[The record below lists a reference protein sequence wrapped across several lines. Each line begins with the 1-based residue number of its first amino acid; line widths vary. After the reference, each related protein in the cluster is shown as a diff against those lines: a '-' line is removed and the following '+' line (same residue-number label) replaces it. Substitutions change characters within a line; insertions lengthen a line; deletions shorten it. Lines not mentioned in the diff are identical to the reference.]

1 MDCKVSKQVSALGIN
16 VLYLLLYSLDKS
28 FFTLSLKDEI
38 ENYYK
43 QFEKNV
49 TPDDIVIDPHIAG
62 YRKLH
67 EKVGIADDSLIAS
80 PESLFK
86 ILFKYKSLRPIN
98 PIVDT
103 YNYIAIK
110 NKISIGAH
118 DIDHINGDVELR
130 LANGDELFIPLGK
143 NKAQTIASG
152 EYCYIDDRNEVI
164 CRLDCR
170 QSDKTKTSAITSS
183 CLFIIQG
190 NEYISTGALDSTAE
204 DLLDIFNLGIT
215 NPVRHKII
223 LA

>member
-1 MDCKVSKQVSALGIN
+1 MDCKVSRHVSALGIN
-16 VLYLLLYSLDKS
+16 VLYLLIHKLDIS

-49 TPDDIVIDPHIAG
+49 TIDDIVIDPHIAG

-67 EKVGIADDSLIAS
+67 EKVGITDNSLVAS
-80 PESLFK
+80 PESLYK

-98 PIVDT
+98 PIVDA
-103 YNYIAIK
+103 YNFIAIK
-110 NKISIGAH
+110 NKVSIGAH
-118 DIDHINGDVELR
+118 DLNQIDGDVELK
-130 LANGDELFIPLGK
+130 LTNGDELFIPLGK
-143 NKAQTIASG
+143 NKEQKIAPG
-152 EYCYIDDRNEVI
+152 EYCYIDDNNEVI

-170 QSDKTKTSAITSS
+170 QCDKTKTSASTSS

-190 NEYISTGALDSTAE
+190 NEYISTSALDVTAE
-204 DLLDIFNLGIT
+204 DLLDIFNLGIS

>member
-16 VLYLLLYSLDKS
+16 VLYLLIYNLDRS

-67 EKVGIADDSLIAS
+67 EKVGITDNSLVAS

-130 LANGDELFIPLGK
+130 LTNGDEQFIPLGK
-143 NKAQTIASG
+143 NKAQAIKSG
-152 EYCYIDDRNEVI
+152 EYCYIDDKNEVI

-170 QSDKTKTSAITSS
+170 QSDKTKTSASTSS

-190 NEYISTGALDSTAE
+190 NEFILTSALDSTAE